1 LQPDFFQPEEIEFTL
16 PEGQQGPRLWVRRI
30 ALWKDTTTLLRNI
43 PLRPGVNIIW
53 SPDLSTNGRGATPHG
68 SGKSTF
74 CRLIRYCLG
83 ERHFSNEDQRPLM
96 QHKLPDGFV
105 GAEIMIDGDCW
116 VVTRPIGM
124 NLPSRAVRADRIE
137 DTFDQLLVGTDP
149 PTIASVISDRFCAG
163 YREQAPD
170 NLRVDQVWDVLLA
183 WLTRDQEC
191 RLNGVFDWRSKRSG
205 SGSPVQELSLETKL
219 AVVRLAIGALS
230 VAEVSASAQART
242 LSNERDRLRQKLGHL
257 DWFQRQR
264 FDELCE
270 SLSYPK
276 DRDPSDEIVRKEL
289 IDRSNEELA
298 KAAGAN
304 HIKGSAPSADQ
315 QEKRQ
320 ALQAERNR
328 IVEKRADLRALLKSL
343 PNEIAAARTEQGTE
357 QARLETGVIVRCTIC
372 HVKIDEVKANG
383 CGISLERCNLD
394 EVRTRIDRAE
404 QRISDMEQQKSAL
417 PGEISKLDAEIA
429 NLDRESAAI
438 DEAFAKFERQ
448 LSDEDK
454 KHMSARELVR
464 EANWFDRQL
473 SERAAVSA
481 RMKDIER
488 QIDGL
493 RESMRLERERA
504 AAAIGDLETLFQQL
518 VVSLMPRGCSG
529 KLKLDGNGLHPEI
542 ILDRGVGLS
551 TAAVES
557 FKIVAFDLAAMILSV
572 NGKASMPSFLI
583 HDSPREADLDADIY
597 SNLFDFVLSL
607 EEKARTPPFQYIVT
621 TTTAPSKQA
630 RDHEA
635 MRLQLSSTPPE
646 ARLFAMDFG

>member
-1 LQPDFFQPEEIEFTL
+1 MQPDFFQPEEIEFTL
-16 PEGQQGPRLWVRRI
+16 PEGQQGPRLWVRRV
-30 ALWKDTTTLLRNI
+30 ALWQDASTLLRDI
-43 PLRPGVNIIW
+43 SLRPGVNIIW

-105 GAEIMIDGDCW
+105 GAEIMVDGECW

-124 NLPSRAVRADRIE
+124 NLPSRAVQANRIE
-137 DTFDQLLVGTDP
+137 DTFDQLLVGTNP
-149 PTIASVISDRFCAG
+149 QTIAPVISDRFCSG
-163 YREQAPD
+163 YRDQVPD
-170 NLRVDQVWDVLLA
+170 NLKSDQVWDVLLG
-183 WLTRDQEC
+183 WLARDQEC
-191 RLNGVFDWRSKRSG
+191 RLDDVFDWRSKRSG
-205 SGSPVQELSLETKL
+205 SGSPAQELSLETKL
-219 AVVRLAIGALS
+219 TVVRLAIGALS
-230 VAEVSASAQART
+230 AAEVSASAQART
-242 LSNERDRLRQKLGHL
+242 FSNERDRLRQKLGHL

-289 IDRSNEELA
+289 IDRANEELA
-298 KAAGAN
+298 KVAGTD
-304 HIKGSAPSADQ
+304 HTKGRTRSADQ
-315 QEKRQ
+315 QKKRQ
-320 ALQAERNR
+320 ALQAERNK
-328 IVEKRADLRALLKSL
+328 IVEERADLKALLKGI

-372 HVKIDEVKANG
+372 HVNIDEVKANG
-383 CGISLERCNLD
+383 CGISLQRCNLD

-404 QRISDMEQQKSAL
+404 KRIADMEQQRSTL
-417 PGEISKLDAEIA
+417 PGEISRLDAEIA
-429 NLDRESAAI
+429 SLDREIAAI
-438 DEAFAKFERQ
+438 DEAFVKVEKQ

-454 KHMSARELVR
+454 KHISARELVR

-481 RMKDIER
+481 RVESIES

-504 AAAIGDLETLFQQL
+504 AAAIGNLETIFQQL
-518 VVSLMPRGCSG
+518 VASLMPRGCSG
-529 KLKLDGNGLHPEI
+529 KMWLDGNGLHPEI
-542 ILDRGVGLS
+542 LLDRGIGLS

-557 FKIVAFDLAAMILSV
+557 FKIVAFDLAAMILSA
-572 NGKASMPSFLI
+572 NGNASIPSFLI

-607 EEKARTPPFQYIVT
+607 EEKSSPPPFQYIVT
-621 TTTAPSKQA
+621 TTTAPSQQA
-630 RDHEA
+630 LAHEA

-646 ARLFAMDFG
+646 ARLFAMDF

>member
-1 LQPDFFQPEEIEFTL
+1 MQPDFFQPEEIEFTL
-16 PEGQQGPRLWVRRI
+16 PDGQQGPRLWVRRV
-30 ALWKDTTTLLRNI
+30 ALWQDTSTLLRDI

-53 SPDLSTNGRGATPHG
+53 SPDLSTNGKGATPHG

-96 QHKLPDGFV
+96 QQKLPDGFV

-137 DTFDQLLVGTDP
+137 DTFDQLLVDTDP
-149 PTIASVISDRFCAG
+149 PTIAPVISDRFCTG
-163 YREQAPD
+163 YREQVPD
-170 NLRVDQVWDVLLA
+170 NLRADHVWDVLLA
-183 WLTRDQEC
+183 WLARDQEC
-191 RLNGVFDWRSKRSG
+191 RLDDVFDWRSKRSG
-205 SGSPVQELSLETKL
+205 SGSPAQELSLETKL
-219 AVVRLAIGALS
+219 TVVRLAIGALS
-230 VAEVSASAQART
+230 AAEVSASAQART

-257 DWFQRQR
+257 DWFQRQK

-276 DRDPSDEIVRKEL
+276 DRDPSDETVRKEL
-289 IDRSNEELA
+289 IDHANEALA
-298 KAAGAN
+298 KVEGTD
-304 HIKGSAPSADQ
+304 HKKGRAPSADQ
-315 QEKRQ
+315 QRKRQ
-320 ALQAERNR
+320 TLQAERNQ
-328 IVEKRADLRALLKSL
+328 IVEKRADLKALLRGL

-372 HVKIDEVKANG
+372 HVSIDEVKANG

-394 EVRTRIDRAE
+394 EVRARIDRAE
-404 QRISDMEQQKSAL
+404 QRVADMEQQKSAL
-417 PGEISKLDAEIA
+417 PGEITKLDAELA
-429 NLDRESAAI
+429 RLNREIAAI
-438 DEAFAKFERQ
+438 DEAFARLERQ

-454 KHMSARELVR
+454 KHLSARELVR
-464 EANWFDRQL
+464 EATWFDRQL
-473 SERAAVSA
+473 NERSAVSA
-481 RMKDIER
+481 RVDSIEN

-504 AAAIGDLETLFQQL
+504 AAAIGDLEAIFQQL
-518 VVSLMPRGCSG
+518 VASLMPRGCSG
-529 KLKLDGNGLHPEI
+529 KMRLDGNGLHPEI
-542 ILDRGVGLS
+542 LLDRGIGLS

-597 SNLFDFVLSL
+597 TNLFDFVLSL
-607 EEKARTPPFQYIVT
+607 EEKASPPPFQYIIT
-621 TTTAPSKQA
+621 TTTAPSQQA
-630 RDHEA
+630 RAHEA
-635 MRLQLSSTPPE
+635 MRLELSSTPPE
-646 ARLFAMDFG
+646 ARLFAMDF